1 MTREEIVVGLD
12 IGTTKVGT
20 VIAAGDA
27 EGALRIIGV
36 GSTPSRGIKRGV
48 VVDVEETV
56 AAIQHSVERAAHMAG
71 VKVEGVIVG
80 VTGEHIESSN
90 CHAAVTVAGV
100 QGTISRD
107 DVRRVL
113 QAAALEVP
121 RDREIIHSLPRSFS
135 VDGHSGVHRPI
146 GMTAQKLEVETH
158 IVTGKS
164 PYLQNAVQCV
174 ERAGFKVDA
183 LVLEPIATAAA
194 VTTIDEREMGVILI
208 DIGGGTSDLAVFHE
222 GSIVYS
228 GVLPVGGNHVT
239 RDIAIGLRTPFEIA
253 ENLKLD
259 SGAATREMIPHGEAM
274 EIVMAGTTERLRI
287 PRAILGEII
296 EARMSE
302 LFELAREM
310 MHSSGASKRLPGGV
324 ILSGGGALLPGAIEL
339 ANSVF
344 SMPVRLG
351 YPYDVSG
358 WSEQVAV
365 PQLATGVGL
374 CRFALTQR
382 QLPGNQIAIPPIAAL
397 EGRRIWGA
405 VASAEETDVKAPG
418 FISEAK
424 STEAPRSVPLIGA
437 VPNVMEA
444 SPLAPSP
451 NPMAPLEAKV
461 EAKPE
466 NNGAKSERVAVETP
480 VTPPST
486 LKTTA
491 TAAVVAPTV
500 VAPIV
505 VAPIEA
511 TATAAPE
518 NQTAPDS
525 RPPEFEV
532 SLFDARP
539 SPVRTESAR
548 PTDSSRIMEPTRDD
562 SSPRV
567 APRSSNRPRSADA
580 ASTSAPPRRSAV
592 EPDGTTRVRSGNI
605 TPRGNEDNDVF
616 RRSDAPPMDRQT
628 SRIRAPAKETWW
640 DKLKHF
646 LGFEKVD
653 D

>member
-36 GSTPSRGIKRGV
+36 ASTPSRGIKRGV

-90 CHAAVTVAGV
+90 RHAAVTVAGS
-100 QGTISRD
+100 QGAIGRD

-121 RDREIIHSLPRSFS
+121 RDREIIHSLPRSFT
-135 VDGHSGVHRPI
+135 VDGHGGVRRPI
-146 GMTAQKLEVETH
+146 GMTGQKLEVETH
-158 IVTGKS
+158 IVTGKA
-164 PYLQNAVQCV
+164 PFLQNAVQCV
-174 ERAGFKVDA
+174 ERAGLKVEA
-183 LVLEPIATAAA
+183 LVLEPIATAEA
-194 VTTIDEREMGVILI
+194 VTTSDEREMGVILI
-208 DIGGGTSDLAVFHE
+208 DIGGGTSDLAVFHD

-253 ENLKLD
+253 ENLKLE
-259 SGAATREMIPHGEAM
+259 SGAATREMIPHGEAL
-274 EIVMAGTTERLRI
+274 EIIMAGSNERLRI

-310 MHSSGASKRLPGGV
+310 MHHSGARKRLPGGV
-324 ILSGGGALLPGAIEL
+324 ILSGGGSLLPGAIEL

-351 YPYDVSG
+351 FPQDVSG
-358 WSEQVAV
+358 WSEQVAI

-382 QLPGNQIAIPPIAAL
+382 QSPNNQLIIPRIAAL
-397 EGRRIWGA
+397 EGRRVWGA
-405 VASAEETDVKAPG
+405 IAGDDESNANAPG
-418 FISEAK
+418 FLADTTPRK
-424 STEAPRSVPLIGA
+424 TPKGAPLLDV
-437 VPNVMEA
+437 VPNIMEA
-444 SPLAPSP
+444 SPLAV
-451 NPMAPLEAKV
+451 APAP
-461 EAKPE
+461 A
-466 NNGAKSERVAVETP
+466 ATSEPKALETP
-480 VTPPST
+480 VIALAEP
-486 LKTTA
+486 
-491 TAAVVAPTV
+491 AAGAALAAEGSPAPTV
-500 VAPIV
+500 KTAKP
-505 VAPIEA
+505 PFEEA
-511 TATAAPE
+511 ATTAAPR
-518 NQTAPDS
+518 APD
-525 RPPEFEV
+525 FEAPR
-532 SLFDARP
+532 FDARP
-539 SPVRTESAR
+539 TPAR
-548 PTDSSRIMEPTRDD
+548 DSSRATEENR
-562 SSPRV
+562 SPRA
-567 APRSSNRPRSADA
+567 APRPDNRISGDSNSGENSDVDTTTRR
-580 ASTSAPPRRSAV
+580 APVR
-592 EPDGTTRVRSGNI
+592 PDGTTRVRASNAQSNGGEE
-605 TPRGNEDNDVF
+605 TDVF
-616 RRSDAPPMDRQT
+616 RRSDAPPHAKGN
-628 SRIRAPAKETWW
+628 RAPVKETWW
-640 DKLKHF
+640 DKLKNF
-646 LGFEKVD
+646 LGFEKMD